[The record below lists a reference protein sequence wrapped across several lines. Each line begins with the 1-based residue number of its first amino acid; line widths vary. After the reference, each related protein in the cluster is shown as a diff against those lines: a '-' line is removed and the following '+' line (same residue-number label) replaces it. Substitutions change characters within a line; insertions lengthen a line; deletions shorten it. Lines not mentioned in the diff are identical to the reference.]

1 MRHVNNRRKKER
13 LQLEREAGFWIRLG
27 AALLDGIIIG
37 VPLYVLSLII
47 SGDTNRDVWTDI
59 LSALYSLLVPVF
71 WNGYTIGKRICGIR
85 IRKIDDF
92 MPPTLWTMIK
102 RNIIAGLVY
111 GLTCGIAVIVSA
123 VMVGVREDKRSIHD
137 FIAGTEVVHD

>member
-1 MRHVNNRRKKER
+1 M
-13 LQLEREAGFWIRLG
+13 EREAGFWIRLG

>member
-1 MRHVNNRRKKER
+1 M
-13 LQLEREAGFWIRLG
+13 QLEREAGFWIRLG

>member
-1 MRHVNNRRKKER
+1 
-13 LQLEREAGFWIRLG
+13 LEREAGFWIRLG